1 MSPDE
6 EGQVLVWRL
15 GDALLA
21 APLEAVVEVTT
32 VGADRRAV
40 SRAGPVDL
48 TAPPGARSASVPQR
62 AVVVRA
68 RGATLALA
76 ADEVEGVVPRTLRE
90 SAATPS
96 WLRSLPTTH
105 FTGLVRLDGGRV
117 AALLAI
123 DTLDGP

>member
-21 APLEAVVEVTT
+21 APLEAVVEVAT
-32 VGADRRAV
+32 VGADGRAT

-48 TAPPGARSASVPQR
+48 TVPPGVRSSTVTER

-68 RGATLALA
+68 RGIMLALA
-76 ADEVEGVVPRTLRE
+76 ADDVEGVMPCTLRD
-90 SAATPS
+90 SAATPP

-105 FTGLVRLDGGRV
+105 LTGLVRLDGGRV

-123 DTLDGP
+123 DALDGP

>member
-6 EGQVLVWRL
+6 EGQALVWRL

-21 APLEAVVEVTT
+21 APLEAVVEVTI
-32 VGADRRAV
+32 VGADGRAV
-40 SRAGPVDL
+40 TRAGPVDL
-48 TAPPGARSASVPQR
+48 TAPPGARSSSVPQR

-68 RGATLALA
+68 RGDTLALA
-76 ADEVEGVVPRTLRE
+76 ADEVEGVVPRTLRD
-90 SAATPS
+90 SAVTPS

-105 FTGLVRLDGGRV
+105 ISGLVRLDGGRV

-123 DTLDGP
+123 DTLHGP